1 MATPTTIKPKVQR
14 ITSKGQIT
22 LPIAWRRKV
31 KTDMIMVREMNGGIH
46 ISPARSFKMTSG
58 DRDDDIIIFNADR
71 DNNGVWMPAEEMIA
85 RLKKLDRMSSKK
97 VRGHGSH

>member
-1 MATPTTIKPKVQR
+1 MNTPSKPRIQR

-31 KTDMIMVREMNGGIH
+31 KTDMIMVREMEGGIH
-46 ISPARSFKMTSG
+46 ISPAQSFKMAPG

-71 DNNGVWMPAEEMIA
+71 DNNGIWMPAEEMIA
-85 RLKKLDRMSSKK
+85 RLKKLNQKDSKK
-97 VRGHGSH
+97 IRGHGSH

>member
-1 MATPTTIKPKVQR
+1 MNTATQTKIQK

-31 KTDMIMVREMNGGIH
+31 KTDMIMVRETLKGIE
-46 ISPARSFKMTSG
+46 IIPSQTYKMSPE

-71 DNNGVWMPAEEMIA
+71 DHDGVWMPAEELA
-85 RLKKLDRMSSKK
+85 TRLEKLNRNKKTRN
-97 VRGHGSH
+97 HGSY